1 MPSVS
6 QKQHDLMVAVSK
18 DEALAEKLNIDQKV
32 AREFVEKDKEE
43 GLWQESDNP
52 EITLETVTVEDADLL
67 RAAVAAD
74 DDIAPQPAPFFR
86 MEDRFVGRDEEES
99 E

>member
-18 DEALAEKLNIDQKV
+18 DKELAEKMNIDQKV
-32 AREFVEKDKEE
+32 AKEFIKKDEKE
-43 GLWQESDNP
+43 GLWQEAEPLDYDV
-52 EITLETVTVEDADLL
+52 ETVTLEDAEAL
-67 RAAVAAD
+67 RDALDKEDVKAS
-74 DDIAPQPAPFFR
+74 APLFR
-86 MEDRFVGRDEEES
+86 MEDRFVGEDEEES